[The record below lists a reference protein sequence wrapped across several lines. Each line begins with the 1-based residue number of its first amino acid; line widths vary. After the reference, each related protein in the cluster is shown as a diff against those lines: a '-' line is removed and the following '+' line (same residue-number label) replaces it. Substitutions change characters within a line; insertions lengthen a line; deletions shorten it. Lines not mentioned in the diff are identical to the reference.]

1 MRLGR
6 KKGRQ
11 DGATSGGD
19 APGRAGPEGTGAP
32 AGGPGPG
39 RQGQQSVPGPGR
51 QDGTTSGGDAPGL
64 AGPGGNGAPAGVPGP
79 GRQDEHRVVVYSREG
94 CHLCEAAEQVVAAV
108 VAETG
113 DSWERVDVDADPELV
128 ARFNEQVPVTFVDGR
143 QHDFWR
149 VDPVRLRAALSGRR

>member
-1 MRLGR
+1 M
-6 KKGRQ
+6 
-11 DGATSGGD
+11 
-19 APGRAGPEGTGAP
+19 
-32 AGGPGPG
+32 
-39 RQGQQSVPGPGR
+39 
-51 QDGTTSGGDAPGL
+51 
-64 AGPGGNGAPAGVPGP
+64 PGP